1 VRTLVAEDHTVN
13 QRLAVRLLE
22 KRGYQVEVVGTGQV
36 ALAVIDRLLRCMM
49 RVLVG
54 PPFIDRRARLSVATA
69 CLAQPELA
77 HEQRR
82 RWLRRLDHLNN
93 SCRTA

>member
-36 ALAVIDRLLRCMM
+36 TLAAIDRLLR
-49 RVLVG
+49 
-54 PPFIDRRARLSVATA
+54 
-69 CLAQPELA
+69 
-77 HEQRR
+77 
-82 RWLRRLDHLNN
+82 
-93 SCRTA
+93 